1 MKFSLVFATVLG
13 IVLTLLCYLFAGNI
27 VSVFLTEQSAYD
39 YALRFARLLLV
50 TGPIFGI
57 YYVLSN
63 ALQAMG
69 AAVSSL
75 IVNVSRQGLVYIPAL
90 FVFRALMG
98 ADGLALAQPVADIV
112 SLILG
117 IIMYVVISK
126 KVFQKI

>member
-1 MKFSLVFATVLG
+1 M
-13 IVLTLLCYLFAGNI
+13 
-27 VSVFLTEQSAYD
+27 
-39 YALRFARLLLV
+39 
-50 TGPIFGI
+50 TGPVFGI

-90 FVFRALMG
+90 FLFRALMG
-98 ADGLALAQPVADIV
+98 ADGLALAQPAADIV

-117 IIMYVVISK
+117 IVMYLIISRRTFKIENATGNVLDYK
-126 KVFQKI
+126 K